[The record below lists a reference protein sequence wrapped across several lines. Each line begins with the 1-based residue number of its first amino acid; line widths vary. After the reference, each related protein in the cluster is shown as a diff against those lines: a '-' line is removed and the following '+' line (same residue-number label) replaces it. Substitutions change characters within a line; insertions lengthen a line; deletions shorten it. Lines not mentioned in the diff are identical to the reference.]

1 MNEISLSSRVFT
13 LTASFIVFGSFSASA
28 LAQTSVATQKKDS
41 SDALACERQYREME
55 ISAGSQHQ
63 AGAMKEFCQ
72 NIASSC
78 GSDGSDVDCLRAKRD
93 LPAALGQA
101 RKFREQR
108 K

>member
-1 MNEISLSSRVFT
+1 MNRIFLSNLVFT
-13 LTASFIVFGSFSASA
+13 LVASFILFGLFSPSV
-28 LAQTSVATQKKDS
+28 LGQTTVSTQKKDS
-41 SDALACERQYREME
+41 SEALVCERQYREME

-72 NIASSC
+72 NVAASC
-78 GSDGSDVDCLRAKRD
+78 GPEGSDIDCTSAKRD
-93 LPAALGQA
+93 LPAALSQA